1 MKRKTRKVERA
12 RKLTKA
18 TKNYSRWKSPAT
30 FRLSFFLDADT
41 KNNKPL
47 IYANLSQSHSVFF
60 ARLHSANR
68 LVFALLSQTL
78 SGTQAL
84 RSCLWLSRF
93 RSLAECWT
101 RASALAGD
109 SLCSVSLFLILSC
122 VSSNHAASAEARV
135 QHLAERWRL
144 ATSILFRVCESEG
157 RETRSVSSHEQ
168 DRRACERAR
177 CDWLRLAW
185 ISGRSKKY
193 PCADTHP
200 PRLTRKLKSANHLH

>member
-1 MKRKTRKVERA
+1 M
-12 RKLTKA
+12 
-18 TKNYSRWKSPAT
+18 
-30 FRLSFFLDADT
+30 
-41 KNNKPL
+41 
-47 IYANLSQSHSVFF
+47 
-60 ARLHSANR
+60 
-68 LVFALLSQTL
+68 LLSQTL
-78 SGTQAL
+78 GGTQAL

-93 RSLAECWT
+93 RSLAGCWT

-193 PCADTHP
+193 SMRGHP
-200 PRLTRKLKSANHLH
+200 SAPPHPQTKIRESFTLRINSSKPVHTRIHQSNKPSSRLELIRGINQFELF